1 MIIEFMGN
9 GKTPSAAT
17 PGRLLTT
24 IERPN
29 DNEIA
34 HLKKMKKSLTVSFI
48 RAVEARYPGLIDKIQ
63 ELIQESERQFNGGSA
78 TAESFLWEHTTHVAS
93 LSFELA
99 HSEKMD
105 PVIPAVAALFHDAG
119 KFAGGAYHKGEQ
131 AEEEAAAAI
140 ADGMLRQLG
149 MSRLHIHRVLAG
161 LSALYRAQAKPNPIA
176 DIVHDADF
184 LSKFGAL
191 GVAQFFIKSTL
202 RGQTLQNAITNQLSK
217 ELTYAACL
225 HLNMR
230 TRAGK
235 RLAERK
241 SRKTLKYFGSLLREL
256 KETHTA
262 DFTIKRLRIN
272 PSSRPRASVEVRL
285 AVPRSCSNCSGPWTI
300 ALKTTQGVKC
310 EMLEAEITCARCGNK
325 VNFSFCL
332 PEIRSSPRA

>member
-1 MIIEFMGN
+1 M
-9 GKTPSAAT
+9 
-17 PGRLLTT
+17 
-24 IERPN
+24 
-29 DNEIA
+29 A
-34 HLKKMKKSLTVSFI
+34 HLEKMKKSLTVSFI
-48 RAVEARYPGLIDKIQ
+48 EAVEARYPGLIDKIKAMI
-63 ELIQESERQFNGGSA
+63 EESERQFSGGSE

-99 HSEKMD
+99 RSEKID
-105 PVIPAVAALFHDAG
+105 PVIPTVAALFHDAG
-119 KFAGGAYHKGEQ
+119 KFAGGAYHKGGK

-140 ADGMLRQLG
+140 ADGILRQLG
-149 MSRLHIHRVLAG
+149 MSRIHIHRVVTG
-161 LSALYRAQAKPNPIA
+161 LRALYRSRAKPNPIS

-202 RGQTLQNAITNQLSK
+202 RGQTLQNALTNQLSK

-225 HLNMR
+225 PCNMR

-241 SRKTLKYFGSLLREL
+241 SRETLKFFGSLMREL
-256 KETHTA
+256 KETHAA

-272 PSSRPRASVEVRL
+272 PSSRPRAFIDVRL
-285 AVPRSCSNCSGPWTI
+285 AVPRSCSHCGGRWTH
-300 ALKTTQGVKC
+300 ALKTEQGIKC